1 MKSCLLVLFLMIAE
15 MRSLMKF
22 RKAKGHLHL
31 KTKEDDKD
39 EPKIIAGFNSK
50 AILPPISMCN

>member
-22 RKAKGHLHL
+22 RKAKVHLHL
-31 KTKEDDKD
+31 KTKDDDKD
-39 EPKIIAGFNSK
+39 
-50 AILPPISMCN
+50 